1 MPKQR
6 TPLDYPRYQELRSR
20 GLSQNQIAKELGIPE
35 STLRDNLKHHLQ
47 AQALRGTP
55 EVDHG
60 TPQGIPEV
68 DVGIQERI
76 PEVDLHPPRQ
86 SPLPGPPEVH
96 LEKPLSTYGPPEV
109 DRGGPGVGPPEIHQG
124 TPIPPS
130 PQGPPE
136 VHPRRPDAD
145 FTARDREDLQALLTW
160 WRGRQQQLEDA
171 DHPERHLERQTYHVE
186 RRFIEAVR
194 READLTGESYAAIV
208 NRAFAQY
215 FGHKETL
222 RST

>member
-47 AQALRGTP
+47 AQALRGVP

-68 DVGIQERI
+68 DIGTRERI
-76 PEVDLHPPRQ
+76 PQVDVGPLRQ
-86 SPLPGPPEVH
+86 EPIPGPPEVH
-96 LEKPLSTYGPPEV
+96 LEKPLHTEGPPEV
-109 DRGGPGVGPPEIHQG
+109 DGGRHTPGIPEVYQG
-124 TPIPPS
+124 TPRPAS
-130 PQGPPE
+130 LHGPPE
-136 VHPRRPDAD
+136 VHLRGPDAD
-145 FTARDREDLQALLTW
+145 FTARDLEDLQALLTW
-160 WRGRQQQLEDA
+160 WRARQQQLEDA

-215 FGHKETL
+215 FGHK
-222 RST
+222 